1 MTLNSPCGDEKTT
14 SVLHLIYSLKAKPI
28 SGKGTEKPGFY
39 LLQTSSLEIYKLSS
53 NYQAN
58 LLGPGPGNQNQMKFE
73 KETQKSPMFRYLAV
87 LTICSTIGLQTWTTL
102 FNNFAVDIAGLDGNH
117 VGVIQSVREIP
128 GFLALLAVYVIMIIR
143 EHRLSAISIL
153 LLGLGL
159 ALTGLLPFYTGLI
172 LTTLVMSFGFHY
184 YETTN
189 MSLTLQYFD
198 ENTSPWV
205 FGKQRSYAAASSIA
219 VGLAIYVMAFFL
231 SFAQIYLI
239 IGTLIMATSIWAL
252 TRKPAQTDIVPQRKK
267 MVLRKKY
274 GLFYFLTFM
283 AGARRQ
289 IFIAFSVL
297 LMVQKFQYSVQEV
310 TILFVIN
317 NLINYYLSPLIGK
330 SIIRFGERKVLSL
343 EYASLIAIF
352 VAYALTD
359 LKWVVAILYILD
371 HIFFNFAIAIRTYFQ
386 KVADPR
392 DIAPSMAV
400 GFTINHI
407 AAVFL
412 PALGGLLW
420 VVDYRIPFFGGAA
433 MALISLLAVQAI
445 DRSIRRKKMNK

>member
-1 MTLNSPCGDEKTT
+1 M
-14 SVLHLIYSLKAKPI
+14 KP
-28 SGKGTEKPGFY
+28 
-39 LLQTSSLEIYKLSS
+39 
-53 NYQAN
+53 
-58 LLGPGPGNQNQMKFE
+58 E
-73 KETQKSPMFRYLAV
+73 KEIKNNPMFWYLAV
-87 LTICSTIGLQTWTTL
+87 LSICSTIGLQTWQTL
-102 FNNFAVDIAGLDGNH
+102 FNNFAVDIAGLEGNH

-143 EHRLSAISIL
+143 EHRLSALSIL
-153 LLGLGL
+153 LMGLGL
-159 ALTGLLPFYTGLI
+159 AITGLLPFYAGLI
-172 LTTLVMSFGFHY
+172 FTTLVMSFGFHY

-198 ENTSPWV
+198 AHTSPWV

-219 VGLAIYVMAFFL
+219 VGLAIYLMAFFL
-231 SFAQIYLI
+231 SFLQIYLM
-239 IGTLIMATSIWAL
+239 IGGLIMAASLWAL
-252 TRKPAQTDIVPQRKK
+252 TRKPEQQDLIAQRKK
-267 MVLRKKY
+267 MVFRKKY

-317 NLINYYLSPLIGK
+317 NLINYYLSPLIGR

-343 EYASLIAIF
+343 EYLSLVFIF
-352 VAYALTD
+352 LGYALTD
-359 LKWVVAILYILD
+359 SKWIVAVLYVLD
-371 HIFFNFAIAIRTYFQ
+371 HIFFNFAIAIRTFFQ
-386 KVADPR
+386 KVGDPR

-412 PALGGLLW
+412 PALGGFLW
-420 VVDYRIPFFGGAA
+420 VWDYRIPFFGGAA
-433 MALISLLAVQAI
+433 MALISLLAVQGI
-445 DRSIRRKKMNK
+445 DSSIRENKMEE